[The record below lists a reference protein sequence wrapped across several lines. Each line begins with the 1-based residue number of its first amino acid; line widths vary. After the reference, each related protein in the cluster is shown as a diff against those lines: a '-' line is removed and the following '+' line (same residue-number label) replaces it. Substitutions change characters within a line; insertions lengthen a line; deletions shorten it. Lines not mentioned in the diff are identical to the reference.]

1 MCGIV
6 GLFLKQE
13 SLEPSLGE
21 WLEPMLVAMADRGPD
36 SAGFAIYHNPVPDG
50 ALKLTLYH
58 PDTGIDWEAIAEGLG
73 TAFVGNVDLQVR
85 VTHAVI
91 VVNATEAEARAWL
104 RTQPPGRAHHQRRR
118 RD

>member
-21 WLEPMLVAMADRGPD
+21 WLEPMLVAMAERGPD
-36 SAGFAIYHNPVPDG
+36 SAGFAIYHDPAPEG

-58 PDTGIDWEAIAEGLG
+58 PEAGFDWEAVAEGLG
-73 TAFVGNVDLQVR
+73 TEFAGTRRSASARDPCRDRGLDSGSRGAR
-85 VTHAVI
+85 VAG
-91 VVNATEAEARAWL
+91 AAL
-104 RTQPPGRAHHQRRR
+104 SGCAHHQRRR